1 MTVDDVRVR
10 LRQKLEQS
18 FGAEEASLLMDRPPG
33 GWNDLVTIPVL
44 DSKFAVLDA
53 RFDAIDTKFHAMD
66 TKFDAI
72 DTKFD
77 AMDTKFDAIDTKF
90 EAMDAKLEA
99 MEARLRSDIHREIRD
114 QTRWLANFVIAAQG
128 VVVAVMAAIG
138 AILRFA

>member
-1 MTVDDVRVR
+1 MVVDDVRVR

-33 GWNDLVTIPVL
+33 GWNDLVTVPVL

-53 RFDAIDTKFHAMD
+53 KFDALDSRFDAIG

-72 DTKFD
+72 
-77 AMDTKFDAIDTKF
+77 DTKFDAIDTKF

-99 MEARLRSDIHREIRD
+99 MEARLRSDIHTEIRD
-114 QTRWLANFVIAAQG
+114 QTRWLANYVIAAQG
-128 VVVAVMAAIG
+128 VVVAVMTAIG
-138 AILRFA
+138 VILRFA

>member
-10 LRQKLEQS
+10 LREKLEQT

-33 GWNDLVTIPVL
+33 GWNDLVTVPVL

-53 RFDAIDTKFHAMD
+53 KFDAID

-77 AMDTKFDAIDTKF
+77 
-90 EAMDAKLEA
+90 AMDAKLEA
-99 MEARLRSDIHREIRD
+99 MEARLRSDIHTEIRD
-114 QTRWLANFVIAAQG
+114 QTRWLANYVIAAQG
-128 VVVAVMAAIG
+128 VVVAVMTAIG
-138 AILRFA
+138 VILRFA